1 MKTIELKRIK
11 LENYKKYSSKTV
23 ELYKKAKISGRNKAG
38 KSTLMDA
45 YFDTLTGKLADG
57 TLPNEVR
64 KKENGVEVDNPVVR
78 EITLSVDGQEMV
90 IRKETKKG
98 KNSNTTSY
106 EIDGFSFKSNKT
118 KFKEFLKENIADP
131 DTLLMCSNARAF
143 INEISKS
150 TADARKTLSDIS
162 GFDEK
167 QIEGYAD
174 IQNITKGHPVEEVLR
189 TLRGNLRKQDKAVS
203 NKKAVIDSAE
213 EELSKIGSESVAD
226 KESLLKDKAI
236 LDEKEA
242 KIADLSKAYETTQSE
257 LESLKKERNDFERAS
272 GEQLGKKHSEILNI
286 ISDRKIK
293 LQADQN
299 DLRTARTIL
308 SNMEPDDDLKV
319 KVTDLQAQYKA
330 VFSSAWNGSSLKA
343 IEAEEFNEAEAV
355 CPTCGQ
361 KLLPEQVEKLKV
373 TFEENKQKRITE
385 QLEAKA
391 KFEQDKKLTLE
402 EITKRGNEAVKHR
415 KQCSEDRAKLES
427 DISEIEKR
435 IATLAEEIQAKE
447 KELEE
452 IPTKVDLSANAEY
465 QKILADIQKKET
477 ELAGL
482 NNYFKERQEIAN
494 KKLELAKKIAEI
506 ETTEKLIKKQ
516 KADKQQSIASMK
528 EELKTLGQQSADI
541 QGQIDKVMN
550 FSILKNKLLAEKI
563 NPYFKHFQFKFLDYT
578 SDNEPIETCRMIC
591 DGIDYIN
598 GLNHSDQILCNI
610 DLVAGLQEL
619 NGLKLPI
626 WVDYVESVNEER
638 FPELEQQVIYLEV
651 SKKELKVEE
660 V

>member
-1 MKTIELKRIK
+1 MKTIELKRIE

-23 ELYKKAKISGRNKAG
+23 ELYKKTKISGRNRAG

-64 KKENGVEVDNPVVR
+64 KKENGVEVDDPVVR

-98 KNSNTTSY
+98 KNNNTTSY
-106 EIDGFSFKSNKT
+106 EIDGFKSNKT
-118 KFKEFLKENIADP
+118 KFEEFLKENIADP

-174 IQNITKGHPVEEVLR
+174 IQNITKGHPVEDVLKK
-189 TLRGNLRKQDKAVS
+189 LRSDLREKSKVVS
-203 NKKAVIDSAE
+203 NKDAIINNADVELAKLSSKATV
-213 EELSKIGSESVAD
+213 D
-226 KESLLKDKAI
+226 KEPLLKEQSI

-242 KIADLSKAYETTQSE
+242 KIADLSKAYETTQGE
-257 LESLKKERNDFERAS
+257 IESLKKARNDFERAS
-272 GEQLGKKHSEILNI
+272 GEHLGKKHSEILNI

-308 SNMEPDDDLKV
+308 SNMESDDDLKN

-465 QKILADIQKKET
+465 QQILADIQKKET

-482 NNYFKERQEIAN
+482 NNYSKERQEIAN

-550 FSILKNKLLAEKI
+550 FSILKNKLLAERI

-591 DGIDYIN
+591 DGIDYMN

-626 WVDYVESVNEER
+626 WVDDVESVNEER
-638 FPELEQQVIYLEV
+638 LPELEQQVIYLEV
-651 SKKELKVEE
+651 SKEELKVEE
-660 V
+660 F

>member
-1 MKTIELKRIK
+1 MKTIELKRIE

-23 ELYKKAKISGRNKAG
+23 ELYKKTKISGRNKAG

-64 KKENGVEVDNPVVR
+64 KKDNGVEVDDPVVR

-106 EIDGFSFKSNKT
+106 DIDGFKSNKT
-118 KFKEFLKENIADP
+118 KFEEFLKENIADP

-150 TADARKTLSDIS
+150 TAGARKTLSDIS

-236 LDEKEA
+236 IDEKEA

-257 LESLKKERNDFERAS
+257 LESLKKERNDFERAF
-272 GEQLGKKHSEILNI
+272 GEHLGKKHSEILNI

-299 DLRTARTIL
+299 DLRTARIIL
-308 SNMEPDDDLKV
+308 SNMESDDDLKA

-330 VFSSAWNGSSLKA
+330 FYSSAWNDSTLKA
-343 IEAEEFNEAEAV
+343 IEAEEFNEAEAI
-355 CPTCGQ
+355 CPTCGR
-361 KLLPEQVEKLKV
+361 KLLPEQVEKLKA
-373 TFEENKQKRITE
+373 TFEENKQKRIGV

-415 KQCSEDRAKLES
+415 KQCSEDRTKLES

-435 IATLAEEIQAKE
+435 IVTLTEEIQSKE

-452 IPTKVDLSANAEY
+452 IPTEVDLSVNAEY
-465 QKILADIQKKET
+465 QQILANIQNKES

-482 NNYFKERQEIAN
+482 DNYSEQRQEIAN
-494 KKLELAKKIAEI
+494 KKLELTKKIAEI

-516 KADKQQSIASMK
+516 KADKQQSIANMK
-528 EELKTLGQQSADI
+528 EELKTLRQQSADI
-541 QGQIDKVMN
+541 QCQIDKVMN

-563 NPYFKHFQFKFLDYT
+563 NPYFRHFQFKFLDYT

-591 DGIDYIN
+591 NGIDYMN

-626 WVDYVESVNEER
+626 WVDDVESVNEER
-638 FPELEQQVIYLEV
+638 LPELEQQVIYLEV
-651 SKKELKVEE
+651 SNEELKVEE
-660 V
+660 I

>member
-11 LENYKKYSSKTV
+11 LESYKKYSSKTV
-23 ELYKKAKISGRNKAG
+23 ELYKKTKISGRNKAG

-64 KKENGVEVDNPVVR
+64 KKENEVEVDNPVVR

-143 INEISKS
+143 INEILKS

-203 NKKAVIDSAE
+203 NKKAVINNAE
-213 EELSKIGSESVAD
+213 EELSKISSESVAD

-236 LDEKEA
+236 IDEKEA

-257 LESLKKERNDFERAS
+257 LESLKKKRNDFERAS

-308 SNMEPDDDLKV
+308 SNMESDDDFKN
-319 KVTDLQAQYKA
+319 KITDLQAQYKA
-330 VFSSAWNGSSLKA
+330 VFSSAWNGSTLKA
-343 IEAEEFNEAEAV
+343 IETEEFNEEEAV

-385 QLEAKA
+385 QLEEKA

-415 KQCSEDRAKLES
+415 KQCSEDRAKLEA

-435 IATLAEEIQAKE
+435 IATLTEEIQAKE
-447 KELEE
+447 KELKE
-452 IPTKVDLSANAEY
+452 IPTKVDLSANTEY
-465 QKILADIQKKET
+465 QQILADIQKKEA

-482 NNYFKERQEIAN
+482 NNYSKERQEIAN

-528 EELKTLGQQSADI
+528 EELKILGQQSADI

-563 NPYFKHFQFKFLDYT
+563 NPYFKHFRFKFLDYT

-591 DGIDYIN
+591 NGIDYMN

-626 WVDYVESVNEER
+626 WVDDVESVNEER
-638 FPELEQQVIYLEV
+638 LPELEQQVIYLEV
-651 SKKELKVEE
+651 SKEELKVEE

>member
-1 MKTIELKRIK
+1 MKTIELKRIE
-11 LENYKKYSSKTV
+11 LENYKKYSNKTV
-23 ELYKKAKISGRNKAG
+23 ELYKKTKISGFNKAG

-64 KKENGVEVDNPVVR
+64 KKDNGVEVDDPVVR
-78 EITLSVDGQEMV
+78 EITLSVDDQEMV

-106 EIDGFSFKSNKT
+106 EIDGFKSNKT
-118 KFKEFLKENIADP
+118 KFEEFLKENIADP

-189 TLRGNLRKQDKAVS
+189 TLRGNLRKQDKTVS

-226 KESLLKDKAI
+226 KESLLKDKTVI
-236 LDEKEA
+236 DEKEA

-272 GEQLGKKHSEILNI
+272 GEQFGKKHSEILNI
-286 ISDRKIK
+286 ISNRKIK

-299 DLRTARTIL
+299 DLRTARTRL
-308 SNMEPDDDLKV
+308 SNMESDDDLKV

-330 VFSSAWNGSSLKA
+330 VYSSAWNDSALKA
-343 IEAEEFNEAEAV
+343 IEAEEFNEAEAI
-355 CPTCGQ
+355 CPTCGR
-361 KLLPEQVEKLKV
+361 KLLPEQVEKSKV
-373 TFEENKQKRITE
+373 TFEEIKQKRIAE

-402 EITKRGNEAVKHR
+402 EITKRGNEAVKYR
-415 KQCSEDRAKLES
+415 KQCSEDRTKLES

-435 IATLAEEIQAKE
+435 IVTLTEEIQSKE

-452 IPTKVDLSANAEY
+452 IPTEVDLSANAEY
-465 QKILADIQKKET
+465 QQILANIQNKES

-482 NNYFKERQEIAN
+482 DNYSEQRQEIAN

-516 KADKQQSIASMK
+516 KADKQQSIANMK
-528 EELKTLGQQSADI
+528 EELKTLRQQSADI
-541 QGQIDKVMN
+541 QCQIDKVMN

-563 NPYFKHFQFKFLDYT
+563 NPYFRHFQFKFLDYT

-591 DGIDYIN
+591 NGIDYMN

-626 WVDYVESVNEER
+626 WVDDVESVNEER
-638 FPELEQQVIYLEV
+638 LPELEQQVIYLEV
-651 SKKELKVEE
+651 SKEELKVEE
-660 V
+660 I